1 MKNIP
6 SLNLELWNK
15 CFAKIFQKHPTLN
28 YGRHP
33 IQFWIKAQEKRER
46 FNFLPWNS
54 STLNSSFRWNSPGT
68 WVGQKNPIII
78 RATGALFQHPK
89 SGLGMTN
96 WCYWSECLPNGGVSW
111 LLWKP
116 WIFSTGQCA
125 WYSTGAPP
133 RSSKQPAKL
142 TLTHIHH
149 CFVCCCPGGR
159 QANMEQVS
167 ARWRRPV
174 AYGVIALD
182 MLHQAMPHVLLL
194 PQRPPHDHQNGAR
207 QRHSCLPPSIFC
219 MTLL

>member
-1 MKNIP
+1 MGVSVNISFFSSGRGIRFSKIAGIWAHLPSKFITKWLKRGHVKNIP

-116 WIFSTGQCA
+116 
-125 WYSTGAPP
+125 
-133 RSSKQPAKL
+133 
-142 TLTHIHH
+142 
-149 CFVCCCPGGR
+149 
-159 QANMEQVS
+159 
-167 ARWRRPV
+167 
-174 AYGVIALD
+174 
-182 MLHQAMPHVLLL
+182 
-194 PQRPPHDHQNGAR
+194 
-207 QRHSCLPPSIFC
+207 
-219 MTLL
+219 